1 MKHTIPSNVKPL
13 VVAIA
18 LAGASAGAVQAQ
30 PIVSIGGS
38 FNVSAAAS
46 LSSSLPPLNT
56 SQSLNAG
63 YSGGVDVAFPASD
76 GDAVQSVIS
85 ELMAD
90 SSSDQSLP
98 GLSLPEGSDA
108 PSGEGEASAISNTAT
123 EVSGTLE
130 GLGDSQP
137 SGQLDLSAATNAAA
151 DVAAR
156 LNEGGGSTGD
166 NATPDAP
173 DAPEDEVAPEDSDA
187 SDDVVDEG
195 DTQAPDGE
203 VFASAVTETMA
214 EASGRLGGSQGQAPN
229 LGVIAT
235 GANRTAAEASAR
247 LRDVEPASEEPS
259 APEAPEV
266 DGAEIAAAAESQS
279 EATAVA
285 SLN

>member
-13 VVAIA
+13 VLAIA
-18 LAGASAGAVQAQ
+18 LAGASAAVQAQ

-46 LSSSLPPLNT
+46 LSSSLPPLNS

-63 YSGGVDVAFPASD
+63 YSGGADISLPSND

-90 SSSDQSLP
+90 SNSDQSLP
-98 GLSLPEGSDA
+98 GLSLPEGDGSNA
-108 PSGEGEASAISNTAT
+108 PSGEGEASAISDTAT

-137 SGQLDLSAATNAAA
+137 SGQLDVSAVTHAAA
-151 DVAAR
+151 DVAAK
-156 LNEGGGSTGD
+156 LNEQGESGGD
-166 NATPDAP
+166 NSGPETPE
-173 DAPEDEVAPEDSDA
+173 APEDEVTPEDSD
-187 SDDVVDEG
+187 SGDDVA

-203 VFASAVTETMA
+203 VFASAVTETVA
-214 EASGRLGGSQGQAPN
+214 EASGQLGGGSSPN
-229 LGVIAT
+229 MGLIAN
-235 GANRTAAEASAR
+235 GANRTAAEATAR
-247 LRDVEPASEEPS
+247 LRDVEPSSDEPS
-259 APEAPEV
+259 APDAPDLES
-266 DGAEIAAAAESQS
+266 AEIAAAAESQT